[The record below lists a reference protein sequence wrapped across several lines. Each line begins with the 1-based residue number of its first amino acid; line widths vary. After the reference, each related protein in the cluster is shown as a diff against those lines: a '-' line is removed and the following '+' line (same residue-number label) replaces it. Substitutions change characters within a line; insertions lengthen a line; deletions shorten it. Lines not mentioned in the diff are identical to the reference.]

1 LATEGH
7 IDVPGGSVWY
17 RSIGEGPGTPLL
29 VVHGGPGFCHDYLTA
44 LDDLA
49 DRRQVIY
56 WDQLGCGRSERP
68 DDESLWT
75 VERHV
80 QEVDAV
86 RSALGLERH
95 HMFGNSWGGML
106 GMQYAIDRRPPLV
119 SLTISNSPASIPRF
133 IQETAALKAKLP
145 EDVQRT
151 IDWHEE
157 RGFYAC
163 PEYQGAIAVWFQ
175 THICR
180 MQPWPEGLER
190 SFSGV
195 GVGPYMTMVG
205 PSDFN
210 VTGNL
215 LEWDI
220 LGRLSEIEVP
230 TLFLA
235 GRYDEILPDH
245 VRAEHEQVAGSEFI
259 LFEDSAHLPFE
270 EERERCMAALNDF
283 FERCEA
289 KAQGS

>member
-1 LATEGH
+1 MASEGH

-17 RSIGEGPGTPLL
+17 RSVGEGPGIPLL

-56 WDQLGCGRSERP
+56 WDQLGCGRSERVE
-68 DDESLWT
+68 DESLWT
-75 VERHV
+75 LERSV

-106 GMQYAIDRRPPLV
+106 SMQYAIDRRPPLV
-119 SLTISNSPASIPRF
+119 SLTISNAPANMPRF
-133 IQETAALKAKLP
+133 IEETLALKAQLP

-157 RGFYAC
+157 REFYAC
-163 PEYQGAIAVWFQ
+163 PEYQGAMAVWFQ
-175 THICR
+175 TYICR

-190 SFSGV
+190 SFAGIGV
-195 GVGPYMTMVG
+195 SQYMTMIG
-205 PSDFN
+205 PSDFH
-210 VTGNL
+210 VIGNL
-215 LEWDI
+215 LEWDV
-220 LGRLSEIEVP
+220 LGRLSEIKTP

-235 GRYDEILPDH
+235 GRYDEIVPDH

-283 FERCEA
+283 FDRSEA
-289 KAQGS
+289 QAQA

>member
-1 LATEGH
+1 M
-7 IDVPGGSVWY
+7 
-17 RSIGEGPGTPLL
+17 
-29 VVHGGPGFCHDYLTA
+29 
-44 LDDLA
+44 
-49 DRRQVIY
+49 
-56 WDQLGCGRSERP
+56 
-68 DDESLWT
+68 
-75 VERHV
+75 
-80 QEVDAV
+80 

-119 SLTISNSPASIPRF
+119 SLTISNSPANMPRF
-133 IQETAALKAKLP
+133 IQETIALKAGLP

-157 RGFYAC
+157 RDFYAC

-215 LEWDI
+215 LEWDV
-220 LGRLSEIEVP
+220 LGRLSEIEIP

-235 GRYDEILPDH
+235 GRYDEIVPDH

-270 EERERCMAALNDF
+270 EERESCMAALNDF

-289 KAQGS
+289 RL

>member
-1 LATEGH
+1 MATEGH

-56 WDQLGCGRSERP
+56 WDQLGCGHSERP

-215 LEWDI
+215 L
-220 LGRLSEIEVP
+220 
-230 TLFLA
+230 
-235 GRYDEILPDH
+235 
-245 VRAEHEQVAGSEFI
+245 
-259 LFEDSAHLPFE
+259 
-270 EERERCMAALNDF
+270 
-283 FERCEA
+283 
-289 KAQGS
+289 

>member
-1 LATEGH
+1 MASEGH

-17 RSIGEGPGTPLL
+17 RSVGEGPGVPLL

-49 DRRQVIY
+49 DRRQVVY

-68 DDESLWT
+68 DDDSLWT
-75 VERHV
+75 VDRYV

-86 RSALGLERH
+86 RGALGLDRH

-119 SLTISNSPASIPRF
+119 SLTISNSPASMPRF
-133 IQETAALKAKLP
+133 IEETTALKANLP

-190 SFSGV
+190 SLSGV
-195 GVGPYMTMVG
+195 GVAPYMAMVG

-215 LEWDI
+215 LWWN
-220 LGRLSEIEVP
+220 V
-230 TLFLA
+230 
-235 GRYDEILPDH
+235 
-245 VRAEHEQVAGSEFI
+245 
-259 LFEDSAHLPFE
+259 
-270 EERERCMAALNDF
+270 MAAALPRSTSR
-283 FERCEA
+283 RCSSPVA
-289 KAQGS
+289 TTRSSPTTCAPSTSRSPDPSSSSSKTPRTCRSRRSASAAWRR